1 MPLTGTFDIVWRKL
15 ECYGLLLLAD
25 PKLPSVAGLI
35 AGETLRG
42 SWWGHPRG
50 KEIYAVSEELASRP
64 DVLLAKLVS
73 RKVTF
78 VHRAL
83 WPSLYSVACSHE
95 TWQMG
100 SLMPATRALFAR
112 IESEGELRSDQLDK
126 GPKRETAKNLLELE
140 WRLLVHTKSVHTEAG
155 SHAKAVESWRHWHA
169 RVGLLEPI
177 LEVGRARKLLEDRAA
192 ALSGASKG
200 SARLP
205 WML

>member
-1 MPLTGTFDIVWRKL
+1 MPLTEAFDLVWRKL
-15 ECYGLLLLAD
+15 ERYGLLLLAD
-25 PKLPSVAGLI
+25 PKLPSVAGVI
-35 AGETLRG
+35 AGEALRG

-50 KEIYAVSEELASRP
+50 KEIYAVSEGLASQP

-126 GPKRETAKNLLELE
+126 GPKKETAKNLLELE

-155 SHAKAVESWRHWHA
+155 AHAKAVESWRHWHA

>member
-1 MPLTGTFDIVWRKL
+1 MPPTGAFDIVCGKL

-126 GPKRETAKNLLELE
+126 GPKKETAKTLLELE

-155 SHAKAVESWRHWHA
+155 SHAKAVESWRHWHG